1 MNPHPHNPLFV
12 KQKGGPQGWGE
23 ATRRRIKMTKFIL
36 ASLLILPLAAQQ
48 LKEPEKAKEIAYKM
62 IKRDDGKTSYNRTK
76 VITCAFEEQAGKRK
90 CSGQAR
96 TKSFESISKDV
107 GPALEDTIGLSVID
121 EPADEKGSAFLQKD
135 YDKPGKD
142 TEQWMYLPALKK
154 LKRIVAESSNSP
166 KTGTLF
172 GSEIAY
178 EDIEKIKV
186 GDYTYSLLGEEVV
199 DGRPCYIIESFPTA
213 VRAPK
218 TSYGKGV
225 SWVDKATY
233 LTIKSDSYD
242 RQNRLVKTFF
252 SKDIETINGIAVSKQ
267 LIVVNHKNRRMSL
280 MKLEKVKI
288 NIPIPESLFD
298 TRAVQDSAFRES
310 QMGNVR

>member
-1 MNPHPHNPLFV
+1 MNQRNLLQNITRARSARVIFCLLFS
-12 KQKGGPQGWGE
+12 
-23 ATRRRIKMTKFIL
+23 A
-36 ASLLILPLAAQQ
+36 PLAAQN
-48 LKEPEKAKEIAYKM
+48 LKEPEKAKQIAYKM

-76 VITCAFEEQAGKRK
+76 VITCAFEEQGGKRK

-107 GPALEDTIGLSVID
+107 GPQLEDTIGLSVID
-121 EPADEKGSAFLQKD
+121 DPADEKGSAFLQKD
-135 YDKPGKD
+135 YEVPGKD
-142 TEQWMYLPALKK
+142 TEQWMYLPALRK
-154 LKRIVAESSNSP
+154 LKRIVAESSNAP

-178 EDIEKIKV
+178 EDIEKV
-186 GDYTYSLLGEEVV
+186 RMSDYNYSYLGEETV
-199 DGRPCYIIESFPTA
+199 DGRPCYILESFPTA
-213 VRAPK
+213 YRAPK
-218 TSYGKGV
+218 SSYGRGV
-225 SWVDKATY
+225 LWVDKASY
-233 LTIKSDSYD
+233 LVLKSDSYD

-252 SKDIETINGIAVSKQ
+252 SKDLEVIGGVAVAKQ

-288 NIPIPESLFD
+288 NVAIPDALFD

-310 QMGNVR
+310 QMGSVR

>member
-1 MNPHPHNPLFV
+1 MKTFTH
-12 KQKGGPQGWGE
+12 
-23 ATRRRIKMTKFIL
+23 RRISMQARHARMLFFFL
-36 ASLLILPLAAQQ
+36 SVAPLSAQS
-48 LKEPEKAKEIAYKM
+48 LKEPEKAKEIARKM

-76 VITCAFEEQAGKRK
+76 VISCAFEEQGGKRK

-121 EPADEKGSAFLQKD
+121 DPADEKGSAFLQKD
-135 YDKPGKD
+135 YEVPGKD

-154 LKRIVAESSNSP
+154 LKRIVAESANSP

-178 EDIEKIKV
+178 EDIEKV
-186 GDYTYSLLGEEVV
+186 RLSDYVYSFIGEEVI
-199 DGRPCYIIESFPTA
+199 DGRPCYILESYPTA
-213 VRAPK
+213 SRAPK
-218 TSYGKGV
+218 SSYGRGV
-225 SWVDKATY
+225 LWVDKATY
-233 LTIKSDSYD
+233 LVLKSDSYD
-242 RQNRLVKTFF
+242 RQNRLVKTFY
-252 SKDIETINGIAVSKQ
+252 SRDIEQIGGVYVAKQ
-267 LIVVNHKNRRMSL
+267 LIVVNHKSRRMSM

-288 NIPIPESLFD
+288 NVAIPDALFD

-310 QMGNVR
+310 QMGGVRN

>member
-1 MNPHPHNPLFV
+1 MKTFTH
-12 KQKGGPQGWGE
+12 
-23 ATRRRIKMTKFIL
+23 RRISMQARHVRMLFFFL
-36 ASLLILPLAAQQ
+36 SVAPLSAQS
-48 LKEPEKAKEIAYKM
+48 LKEPEKAKEIARKM

-76 VITCAFEEQAGKRK
+76 VISCAFEEQGGKRK

-121 EPADEKGSAFLQKD
+121 DPADEKGSAFLQKD
-135 YDKPGKD
+135 YEVPGKD

-154 LKRIVAESSNSP
+154 LKRIVAESANSP

-178 EDIEKIKV
+178 EDIEKV
-186 GDYTYSLLGEEVV
+186 RLSDYVYSFIGEEVI
-199 DGRPCYIIESFPTA
+199 DGRPCYILESYPTA
-213 VRAPK
+213 SRAPK
-218 TSYGKGV
+218 SSYGRGV
-225 SWVDKATY
+225 LWVDKATY
-233 LTIKSDSYD
+233 LVLKSDSYD
-242 RQNRLVKTFF
+242 RQNRLVKTFY
-252 SKDIETINGIAVSKQ
+252 SKDIEQIGGVYVAKQ
-267 LIVVNHKNRRMSL
+267 LIVVNHKSRRMSM

-288 NIPIPESLFD
+288 NVAIPDALFD

-310 QMGNVR
+310 QMGGVRN

>member
-1 MNPHPHNPLFV
+1 MKTFTH
-12 KQKGGPQGWGE
+12 
-23 ATRRRIKMTKFIL
+23 RRISMQARHARMLFFFL
-36 ASLLILPLAAQQ
+36 SVAPLSAQS
-48 LKEPEKAKEIAYKM
+48 LKEPEKAKEIARKM

-76 VITCAFEEQAGKRK
+76 VISCAFEEQGGKRK

-121 EPADEKGSAFLQKD
+121 DPADEKGSAFLQKD
-135 YDKPGKD
+135 YEAPGKD

-154 LKRIVAESSNSP
+154 LKRIVAESANSP

-178 EDIEKIKV
+178 EDIEKV
-186 GDYTYSLLGEEVV
+186 RLSDYVYSFIGEEVI
-199 DGRPCYIIESFPTA
+199 DGRPCYILESYPTA
-213 VRAPK
+213 SRAPK
-218 TSYGKGV
+218 SSYGRGV
-225 SWVDKATY
+225 LWVDKATY
-233 LTIKSDSYD
+233 LVLKSDSYD
-242 RQNRLVKTFF
+242 RQNRLVKTFY
-252 SKDIETINGIAVSKQ
+252 SKDIEQIGGVYVAKQ
-267 LIVVNHKNRRMSL
+267 LIVVNHKSRRMSM

-288 NIPIPESLFD
+288 NVAIPDALFD

-310 QMGNVR
+310 QMGGVRN

>member
-1 MNPHPHNPLFV
+1 MKTSPPTPLL
-12 KQKGGPQGWGE
+12 KKRG
-23 ATRRRIKMTKFIL
+23 A
-36 ASLLILPLAAQQ
+36 ALLLLFLSMPLAAQN

-76 VITCAFEEQAGKRK
+76 VITCAFEEQGGKRK

-178 EDIEKIKV
+178 EDIEKLHV
-186 GDYTYSLLGEEVV
+186 GDYTYSLIGEEVV
-199 DGRPCYIIESFPTA
+199 DGRPCYILESYPTA
-213 VRAPK
+213 ARAPK

-225 SWVDKATY
+225 SWVDKSTY

-252 SKDIETINGIAVSKQ
+252 SKEIETIGGVAVSRQ

-288 NIPIPESLFD
+288 NVPIPESLFD

-310 QMGNVR
+310 QMGSVR

>member
-1 MNPHPHNPLFV
+1 MKKIVFTL
-12 KQKGGPQGWGE
+12 
-23 ATRRRIKMTKFIL
+23 L
-36 ASLLILPLAAQQ
+36 AALIPLAAQQ
-48 LKEPEKAKEIAYKM
+48 LKEPEKAKEIARKM

-76 VITCAFEEQAGKRK
+76 VISCAFEEQNGKRK

-121 EPADEKGSAFLQKD
+121 DPADEKGSAFLQKD
-135 YDKPGKD
+135 YEVPGKD

-154 LKRIVAESSNSP
+154 LKRIVAESSNAP

-178 EDIEKIKV
+178 EDIEKV
-186 GDYTYSLLGEEVV
+186 RMSDYVYSFLGEEDV
-199 DGRPCYIIESFPTA
+199 DGRPCYMLESFPTPS
-213 VRAPK
+213 RAPK
-218 TSYGKGV
+218 TSYGRGV
-225 SWVDKATY
+225 LWVDKASN
-233 LTIKSDSYD
+233 LAIKSDSYD
-242 RQNRLVKTFF
+242 RQNRLVKSFY
-252 SKDIETINGIAVSKQ
+252 SKDLDVVGGVAVAKQ

-288 NIPIPESLFD
+288 NVPIPESLFD

-310 QMGNVR
+310 QMGGVRN

>member
-12 KQKGGPQGWGE
+12 KQKGVSQGWGE

-76 VITCAFEEQAGKRK
+76 VITCAFEEQGGKRK

-154 LKRIVAESSNSP
+154 LKRIVAESSSSP

-225 SWVDKATY
+225 SWVDKSTY

>member
-1 MNPHPHNPLFV
+1 MKNLSPLHR
-12 KQKGGPQGWGE
+12 KGGVRMLI
-23 ATRRRIKMTKFIL
+23 AF
-36 ASLLILPLAAQQ
+36 LLTLPLAAQQ

-62 IKRDDGKTSYNRTK
+62 IKRDDGKTAYNRTK
-76 VITCAFEEQAGKRK
+76 VITCAFDEQGGKRK

-107 GPALEDTIGLSVID
+107 GQALEDTIGLSVID

-178 EDIEKIKV
+178 EDIEKIHI
-186 GDYTYSLLGEEVV
+186 GDYTYSLIGEEVV
-199 DGRPCYIIESFPTA
+199 DGRPCYILESYPTA

-225 SWVDKATY
+225 SWVDKSSY

-252 SKDIETINGIAVSKQ
+252 SKDIEIIGGVAVSKQ

-288 NIPIPESLFD
+288 NVPIPESLFD

-310 QMGNVR
+310 QMGSVR

>member
-1 MNPHPHNPLFV
+1 MNEIKTPHPRPLPACGEGGL
-12 KQKGGPQGWGE
+12 KGGVG
-23 ATRRRIKMTKFIL
+23 TLL
-36 ASLLILPLAAQQ
+36 ALLLILPLAAQQ
-48 LKEPEKAKEIAYKM
+48 LKEPAKAKEIARKM
-62 IKRDDGKTSYNRTK
+62 IKRDDGKTSYNLTK
-76 VITCAFEEQAGKRK
+76 VITCAFEAQGEKRK

-107 GPALEDTIGLSVID
+107 GPALEDTIGLSVIS

-135 YDKPGKD
+135 YEQAGKD

-178 EDIEKIKV
+178 EDIEKV
-186 GDYTYSLLGEEVV
+186 RLSDYNYSYLGEEKV
-199 DGRPCYIIESFPTA
+199 DGKDCYILESFPTA
-213 VRAPK
+213 SRAPK
-218 TSYGKGV
+218 SSYGRGV
-225 SWVDKATY
+225 LWVDKSNYIA
-233 LTIKSDSYD
+233 IKSDSYD

-252 SKDIETINGIAVSKQ
+252 SKDIQVVGGVHVARQ
-267 LIVVNHKNRRMSL
+267 LIVVNHKNNRMSL

-288 NIPIPESLFD
+288 NLPIPEALFD

-310 QMGNVR
+310 QMGSVR